1 MLWETSI
8 RLRMVKFA
16 PVLTKNVKFV
26 LIMPKKQLKS
36 ENSSG
41 TALQEMESLS
51 PGGDL
56 QAYIN
61 SVHSIGILT
70 SEEEKKL
77 AEDLYYRN
85 DLDAARKLVLAH
97 LRFVIY
103 IAKTYSGYGLPE
115 ADLIQEGNVGLM
127 KAIRKFNPEMG
138 VRLVSFAVHWVKAEI
153 HEYVLKNWKIVKI
166 ATTKAQRKLFFN
178 LRSKKKGLGWL
189 TEEEIELMAK
199 DLGVKP
205 SEVRE
210 MEKRLGGTD
219 MSFDPLA
226 DSDDEEASFAPS
238 QYLEDH
244 DADPADIFEKENLD
258 EINTSQLYEAIN
270 SLDDR
275 SRDIIQDRWLADE
288 KLTLHEL
295 ADKYD
300 ISAERVR
307 QIEKN
312 AMKKVKQAFS
322 SGE

>member
-1 MLWETSI
+1 MAKKELKKEKKPGTG
-8 RLRMVKFA
+8 LQGMDA
-16 PVLTKNVKFV
+16 LT
-26 LIMPKKQLKS
+26 
-36 ENSSG
+36 
-41 TALQEMESLS
+41 

-61 SVHSIGILT
+61 SVHSIGVLT
-70 SEEEKKL
+70 PEEEKKL

-103 IAKTYSGYGLPE
+103 IAKSYSGYGLSE
-115 ADLIQEGNVGLM
+115 ADLIQEGNIGLM

-178 LRSKKKGLGWL
+178 LRGKKKGLEGF
-189 TEEEIELMAK
+189 TEEEIEQVAK

-210 MEKRLGGTD
+210 MEKRLGGSD
-219 MSFDPLA
+219 MSFDPLSE
-226 DSDDEEASFAPS
+226 SDDDEASFAPS
-238 QYLEDH
+238 QYLEDE
-244 DADPADIFEKENLD
+244 DADPADIFEKESLT
-258 EINTSQLYEAIN
+258 EESTSQLYEAIN
-270 SLDDR
+270 QLDDR
-275 SRDIIQDRWLADE
+275 SRDILQDRWLADE
-288 KLTLHEL
+288 KLTLHDL
-295 ADKYD
+295 AEKYE

-312 AMKKVKQAFS
+312 AMKKVKQSIAS
-322 SGE
+322 SP

>member
-1 MLWETSI
+1 
-8 RLRMVKFA
+8 MVK
-16 PVLTKNVKFV
+16 KE
-26 LIMPKKQLKS
+26 IKKDKTP
-36 ENSSG
+36 G
-41 TALQEMESLS
+41 TSLQGMDALS

-61 SVHSIGILT
+61 SVHSIGVLT
-70 SEEEKKL
+70 PEEEKKL

-103 IAKTYSGYGLPE
+103 IAKSYSGYGLSE
-115 ADLIQEGNVGLM
+115 ADLIQEGNIGLM

-178 LRSKKKGLGWL
+178 LRGKKKGLEWF
-189 TEEEIELMAK
+189 TEEEIEQVAK

-210 MEKRLGGTD
+210 MEKRLSGSD
-219 MSFDPLA
+219 MSFDPLSE
-226 DSDDEEASFAPS
+226 SDDDEASFAPS
-238 QYLEDH
+238 QYLEDEE
-244 DADPADIFEKENLD
+244 ANPADIFEDQSYSE
-258 EINTSQLYEAIN
+258 ESTSQLYEAIN
-270 SLDDR
+270 QLDDR
-275 SRDIIQDRWLADE
+275 SRDILQDRWLADE
-288 KLTLHEL
+288 KMTLHDL
-295 ADKYD
+295 AEKYE

-312 AMKKVKQAFS
+312 AMKKVKQSIA
-322 SGE
+322 SGL

>member
-1 MLWETSI
+1 
-8 RLRMVKFA
+8 
-16 PVLTKNVKFV
+16 
-26 LIMPKKQLKS
+26 MPKKELKS
-36 ENSSG
+36 ENSAG
-41 TALQEMESLS
+41 TALQEMESLT

-189 TEEEIELMAK
+189 TEEEVKAMAE

-210 MEKRLGGTD
+210 MEKRLSGID
-219 MSFDPLA
+219 MPFDPLS
-226 DSDDEEASFAPS
+226 DSDDDEASFAPS
-238 QYLEDH
+238 QYLEDS
-244 DADPADIFEKENLD
+244 DADPAMIFEKDNLSEN
-258 EINTSQLYEAIN
+258 NSSQLYEAIN
-270 SLDDR
+270 QLDDR
-275 SRDIIQDRWLADE
+275 SRDILQDRWLADE

-295 ADKYD
+295 AEKYH

-312 AMKKVKQAFS
+312 AMKKIKQSFS

>member
-1 MLWETSI
+1 MAKKELKKEKKPGTD
-8 RLRMVKFA
+8 LQGMDA
-16 PVLTKNVKFV
+16 LT
-26 LIMPKKQLKS
+26 
-36 ENSSG
+36 
-41 TALQEMESLS
+41 

-61 SVHSIGILT
+61 SVHSIGVLT
-70 SEEEKKL
+70 PEEEKKL

-103 IAKTYSGYGLPE
+103 IAKSYSGYGLSE
-115 ADLIQEGNVGLM
+115 ADLIQEGNIGLM

-178 LRSKKKGLGWL
+178 LRGKKKGLEWF
-189 TEEEIELMAK
+189 TEEEIEKVAK

-210 MEKRLGGTD
+210 MEKRLGGSD
-219 MSFDPLA
+219 MSFDPLSE
-226 DSDDEEASFAPS
+226 SDDDEASFAPS
-238 QYLEDH
+238 QYLEDE
-244 DADPADIFEKENLD
+244 DANPADIFEKESLNK
-258 EINTSQLYEAIN
+258 ESTSKLYEAIN
-270 SLDDR
+270 QLDDR
-275 SRDIIQDRWLADE
+275 SRDILQDRWLADE
-288 KLTLHEL
+288 KLTLHDL
-295 ADKYD
+295 AEKYE

-312 AMKKVKQAFS
+312 AMKKVKQSIAS
-322 SGE
+322 SL

>member
-1 MLWETSI
+1 
-8 RLRMVKFA
+8 
-16 PVLTKNVKFV
+16 
-26 LIMPKKQLKS
+26 MPKKELMS
-36 ENSSG
+36 ENSAG
-41 TALQEMESLS
+41 TALQEMESLT

-189 TEEEIELMAK
+189 TEEEVKAMAE

-210 MEKRLGGTD
+210 MEKRLSGID
-219 MSFDPLA
+219 MPFDPLS
-226 DSDDEEASFAPS
+226 DSDDDEASFAPS
-238 QYLEDH
+238 QYLEDS
-244 DADPADIFEKENLD
+244 DADPAMIFEKDNLSEN
-258 EINTSQLYEAIN
+258 NSSQLYEAIN
-270 SLDDR
+270 QLDDR
-275 SRDIIQDRWLADE
+275 SRDILQDRWLADE

-295 ADKYD
+295 AEKYH

-312 AMKKVKQAFS
+312 AMKKIKQSFS

>member
-1 MLWETSI
+1 MAKKELKKEKKPGTG
-8 RLRMVKFA
+8 LQGMDA
-16 PVLTKNVKFV
+16 LT
-26 LIMPKKQLKS
+26 
-36 ENSSG
+36 
-41 TALQEMESLS
+41 

-61 SVHSIGILT
+61 SVHSIGVLT
-70 SEEEKKL
+70 PEEEKKL

-103 IAKTYSGYGLPE
+103 IAKSYSGYGLSE
-115 ADLIQEGNVGLM
+115 ADLIQEGNIGLM
-127 KAIRKFNPEMG
+127 KAIRKFNPEMR

-178 LRSKKKGLGWL
+178 LRGKKKGLEWF
-189 TEEEIELMAK
+189 TEEEIEQVAK

-210 MEKRLGGTD
+210 MEKRLGGSD
-219 MSFDPLA
+219 MSFDPLSE
-226 DSDDEEASFAPS
+226 SDDDEASFAPS
-238 QYLEDH
+238 QYLEDE
-244 DADPADIFEKENLD
+244 DADPADIFEKESLT
-258 EINTSQLYEAIN
+258 EESTSQLYEAIN
-270 SLDDR
+270 QLDDR
-275 SRDIIQDRWLADE
+275 SRDILQDRWLADE
-288 KLTLHEL
+288 KLTLHDL
-295 ADKYD
+295 AEKYE

-312 AMKKVKQAFS
+312 AMKKVKQSIAS
-322 SGE
+322 SP

>member
-1 MLWETSI
+1 
-8 RLRMVKFA
+8 
-16 PVLTKNVKFV
+16 
-26 LIMPKKQLKS
+26 MPKKELKS
-36 ENSSG
+36 ENSIG
-41 TALQEMESLS
+41 TELQEMEALA

-70 SEEEKKL
+70 PEEERKL

-103 IAKTYSGYGLPE
+103 IAKTYSGYGLSE

-189 TEEEIELMAK
+189 TEEEVEAMAK

-210 MEKRLGGTD
+210 MEKRLSGID
-219 MSFDPLA
+219 MPFDPLS
-226 DSDDEEASFAPS
+226 DSDDDEASFSPS
-238 QYLEDH
+238 QYLEDM
-244 DADPADIFEKENLD
+244 DANPADIFEKETFD
-258 EINTSQLYEAIN
+258 ENNANQLYEAIN
-270 SLDDR
+270 QLDDR
-275 SRDIIQDRWLADE
+275 SRDILQDRWLADQ

-295 ADKYD
+295 AEKYE

-312 AMKKVKQAFS
+312 AMKKVKQSFS
-322 SGE
+322 EGD

>member
-1 MLWETSI
+1 
-8 RLRMVKFA
+8 
-16 PVLTKNVKFV
+16 
-26 LIMPKKQLKS
+26 MPKKELKS
-36 ENSSG
+36 ENSAG

-189 TEEEIELMAK
+189 TEEEVNAMAE

-210 MEKRLGGTD
+210 MEKRLSGID
-219 MSFDPLA
+219 MPFDPLS
-226 DSDDEEASFAPS
+226 DSDDDEASFAPS
-238 QYLEDH
+238 QYLEDS
-244 DADPADIFEKENLD
+244 DADPAMIFEKDNLSEN
-258 EINTSQLYEAIN
+258 NSSQLYEAIN
-270 SLDDR
+270 QLDDR
-275 SRDIIQDRWLADE
+275 SRDILQDRWLADE

-295 ADKYD
+295 AEKYH

-312 AMKKVKQAFS
+312 AMKKIKQSFS

>member
-1 MLWETSI
+1 MAKKEIKKEKKPGTS
-8 RLRMVKFA
+8 LQGMDA
-16 PVLTKNVKFV
+16 LT
-26 LIMPKKQLKS
+26 
-36 ENSSG
+36 
-41 TALQEMESLS
+41 

-61 SVHSIGILT
+61 SVHSIGVLT
-70 SEEEKKL
+70 PEEEKKL

-103 IAKTYSGYGLPE
+103 IAKSYSGYGLSE
-115 ADLIQEGNVGLM
+115 ADLIQEGNIGLM

-178 LRSKKKGLGWL
+178 LRGKKKGLEWF
-189 TEEEIELMAK
+189 TEEEIEKVAK

-210 MEKRLGGTD
+210 MEKRLGGSD
-219 MSFDPLA
+219 MSFDPLSE
-226 DSDDEEASFAPS
+226 SDDDEASFAPS
-238 QYLEDH
+238 QYLEDE
-244 DADPADIFEKENLD
+244 DANPADIFEKESLN
-258 EINTSQLYEAIN
+258 EESTSKLYEAIN
-270 SLDDR
+270 QLDDR
-275 SRDIIQDRWLADE
+275 SRDILQDRWLSDE
-288 KLTLHEL
+288 KLTLHDL
-295 ADKYD
+295 AEKYE

-312 AMKKVKQAFS
+312 AMKKVKQSIAS
-322 SGE
+322 SL

>member
-1 MLWETSI
+1 MAKKELKKEKKPGTG
-8 RLRMVKFA
+8 LQGMDA
-16 PVLTKNVKFV
+16 LT
-26 LIMPKKQLKS
+26 
-36 ENSSG
+36 
-41 TALQEMESLS
+41 

-61 SVHSIGILT
+61 SVHSIGVLT
-70 SEEEKKL
+70 PEEEKKL

-103 IAKTYSGYGLPE
+103 IAKSYSGYGLSE
-115 ADLIQEGNVGLM
+115 ADLIQEGNIGLM

-178 LRSKKKGLGWL
+178 LRGKKKGLEWF
-189 TEEEIELMAK
+189 TEEEIEQVAK

-210 MEKRLGGTD
+210 MEKRLGGSD
-219 MSFDPLA
+219 MSFGPLSE
-226 DSDDEEASFAPS
+226 SDDDEASFAPS
-238 QYLEDH
+238 QYLEDE
-244 DADPADIFEKENLD
+244 DADPADIFEKESLT
-258 EINTSQLYEAIN
+258 EESTSQLYEAIN
-270 SLDDR
+270 QLDDR
-275 SRDIIQDRWLADE
+275 SRDILQDRWLADE
-288 KLTLHEL
+288 KLTLHDL
-295 ADKYD
+295 AEKYE

-312 AMKKVKQAFS
+312 AMKKVKQSIAS
-322 SGE
+322 SP

>member
-1 MLWETSI
+1 MAKKELKKEKKPGTG
-8 RLRMVKFA
+8 LQGMDA
-16 PVLTKNVKFV
+16 LT
-26 LIMPKKQLKS
+26 
-36 ENSSG
+36 
-41 TALQEMESLS
+41 

-61 SVHSIGILT
+61 SVHSIGVLT
-70 SEEEKKL
+70 PEEEKKL

-103 IAKTYSGYGLPE
+103 IAKSYSGYGLSE
-115 ADLIQEGNVGLM
+115 ADLIQEGNIGLM

-178 LRSKKKGLGWL
+178 LRGKKKGLEWF
-189 TEEEIELMAK
+189 TEEEIEQVAK

-210 MEKRLGGTD
+210 MEKRLGGSD
-219 MSFDPLA
+219 MSFDPLSE
-226 DSDDEEASFAPS
+226 SDDDEASFAPS
-238 QYLEDH
+238 QYLEDE
-244 DADPADIFEKENLD
+244 DTDPADIFEKESLT
-258 EINTSQLYEAIN
+258 EESTSQLYEAIN
-270 SLDDR
+270 QLDDR
-275 SRDIIQDRWLADE
+275 SRDILQDRWLADE
-288 KLTLHEL
+288 KLTLHDL
-295 ADKYD
+295 AEKYE

-312 AMKKVKQAFS
+312 AMKKVKQSIAS
-322 SGE
+322 SP

>member
-1 MLWETSI
+1 MAKNEIKKDKIPGTS
-8 RLRMVKFA
+8 
-16 PVLTKNVKFV
+16 
-26 LIMPKKQLKS
+26 
-36 ENSSG
+36 
-41 TALQEMESLS
+41 LQGMDALS

-61 SVHSIGILT
+61 SVHSIGVLT
-70 SEEEKKL
+70 PEEEKKL

-103 IAKTYSGYGLPE
+103 IAKSYSGYGLSE
-115 ADLIQEGNVGLM
+115 ADLIQEGNIGLM

-178 LRSKKKGLGWL
+178 LRGKKKGLEWF
-189 TEEEIELMAK
+189 TEEEIEQVAK

-210 MEKRLGGTD
+210 MEKRLSGSD
-219 MSFDPLA
+219 MSFDPLSE
-226 DSDDEEASFAPS
+226 SDDDEASFAPS
-238 QYLEDH
+238 QYLEDEE
-244 DADPADIFEKENLD
+244 ANPADIFEDQSHSE
-258 EINTSQLYEAIN
+258 ESTSQLYEAIN
-270 SLDDR
+270 QLDDR
-275 SRDIIQDRWLADE
+275 SRDILQDRWLADE
-288 KLTLHEL
+288 KMTLHDL
-295 ADKYD
+295 AEKYE

-312 AMKKVKQAFS
+312 AMKKVKQSIA
-322 SGE
+322 SGL

>member
-1 MLWETSI
+1 M
-8 RLRMVKFA
+8 A
-16 PVLTKNVKFV
+16 
-26 LIMPKKQLKS
+26 KKELKK
-36 ENSSG
+36 EKIPG
-41 TALQEMESLS
+41 TDLQEMEALM

-70 SEEEKKL
+70 PEEEKKL

-103 IAKTYSGYGLPE
+103 IAKSYSGYGLSE
-115 ADLIQEGNVGLM
+115 ADLIQEGNIGLM
-127 KAIRKFNPEMG
+127 KAIRKFNPEVG

-178 LRSKKKGLGWL
+178 LRGKKKGLEWF
-189 TEEEIELMAK
+189 TEEEIEQVAK

-210 MEKRLGGTD
+210 MEKRLSGSD
-219 MSFDPLA
+219 MSFDPLSE
-226 DSDDEEASFAPS
+226 SDDDEASFAPS
-238 QYLEDH
+238 QYLED
-244 DADPADIFEKENLD
+244 DEANPADIFESQSLSE
-258 EINTSQLYEAIN
+258 ESTSQLYEAIN
-270 SLDDR
+270 QLDDR
-275 SRDIIQDRWLADE
+275 SRDILQDRWLADE
-288 KLTLHEL
+288 KLTLHDL
-295 ADKYD
+295 AEKYE

-312 AMKKVKQAFS
+312 AMKKVKQSIA
-322 SGE
+322 SGL

>member
-1 MLWETSI
+1 MAKKDIKKGKKPGTS
-8 RLRMVKFA
+8 LQGMDA
-16 PVLTKNVKFV
+16 LT
-26 LIMPKKQLKS
+26 
-36 ENSSG
+36 
-41 TALQEMESLS
+41 

-61 SVHSIGILT
+61 SVHSIGLLT
-70 SEEEKKL
+70 PEEEKKL

-103 IAKTYSGYGLPE
+103 IAKSYSGYGLSE
-115 ADLIQEGNVGLM
+115 ADLIQEGNIGLM
-127 KAIRKFNPEMG
+127 KAIRKFNPEVG

-178 LRSKKKGLGWL
+178 LRKKKKGLEWFS
-189 TEEEIELMAK
+189 EEEIEQVAK

-210 MEKRLGGTD
+210 MEKRLSGSD
-219 MSFDPLA
+219 MSFDPLSE
-226 DSDDEEASFAPS
+226 SDDEASFAPS
-238 QYLEDH
+238 QYLEDE
-244 DADPADIFEKENLD
+244 DANPADIFENQSLSE
-258 EINTSQLYEAIN
+258 ESTSQLYEAIN
-270 SLDDR
+270 QLDDR
-275 SRDIIQDRWLADE
+275 SRDILQDRWLADE
-288 KLTLHEL
+288 KLTLHDL
-295 ADKYD
+295 AEKYE

-312 AMKKVKQAFS
+312 AMKKVKQSIA
-322 SGE
+322 SGL

>member
-1 MLWETSI
+1 MAKKEIKKDKIPGTS
-8 RLRMVKFA
+8 
-16 PVLTKNVKFV
+16 
-26 LIMPKKQLKS
+26 
-36 ENSSG
+36 
-41 TALQEMESLS
+41 LQGMDALS

-61 SVHSIGILT
+61 SVHSIGVLT
-70 SEEEKKL
+70 PEEEKKL

-103 IAKTYSGYGLPE
+103 IAKSYSGYGLSE
-115 ADLIQEGNVGLM
+115 ADLIQEGNIGLM

-178 LRSKKKGLGWL
+178 LRGKKKGLEWF
-189 TEEEIELMAK
+189 TEEEIEQVAK

-210 MEKRLGGTD
+210 MEKRLSGSD
-219 MSFDPLA
+219 MSFDPLSE
-226 DSDDEEASFAPS
+226 SDDDEASFAPS
-238 QYLEDH
+238 QYLEDEE
-244 DADPADIFEKENLD
+244 ANPADIFEDQSYSE
-258 EINTSQLYEAIN
+258 ESTSQLYEAIN
-270 SLDDR
+270 QLDDR
-275 SRDIIQDRWLADE
+275 SRDILQDRWLADE
-288 KLTLHEL
+288 KMTLHDL
-295 ADKYD
+295 AEKYD

-312 AMKKVKQAFS
+312 AMKKVKQSIA
-322 SGE
+322 SGL

>member
-1 MLWETSI
+1 MAKNEIKKEKIPGTGLQGME
-8 RLRMVKFA
+8 A
-16 PVLTKNVKFV
+16 LT
-26 LIMPKKQLKS
+26 
-36 ENSSG
+36 
-41 TALQEMESLS
+41 

-61 SVHSIGILT
+61 SVHSIGVLT
-70 SEEEKKL
+70 PEEEKKL

-103 IAKTYSGYGLPE
+103 IAKSYSGYGLSE
-115 ADLIQEGNVGLM
+115 ADLIQEGNIGLM

-178 LRSKKKGLGWL
+178 LRSKKKGLEWF
-189 TEEEIELMAK
+189 TEEEIEQVAK

-210 MEKRLGGTD
+210 MEKRLSGSD
-219 MSFDPLA
+219 ISFDPLSE
-226 DSDDEEASFAPS
+226 SDEDEASFAPS
-238 QYLEDH
+238 QYLEDEE
-244 DADPADIFEKENLD
+244 ANPADIFENKSLSE
-258 EINTSQLYEAIN
+258 ESTSQLYKAIN
-270 SLDDR
+270 QLDDR
-275 SRDIIQDRWLADE
+275 SRDILQDRWLADE
-288 KLTLHEL
+288 KMTLHDL
-295 ADKYD
+295 AEKYE

-312 AMKKVKQAFS
+312 AMKKVKQSIA
-322 SGE
+322 SGL

>member
-1 MLWETSI
+1 
-8 RLRMVKFA
+8 
-16 PVLTKNVKFV
+16 
-26 LIMPKKQLKS
+26 MPKKELKS
-36 ENSSG
+36 ENSAG
-41 TALQEMESLS
+41 TALQEMESLT

-189 TEEEIELMAK
+189 TEEEVKAMAE

-210 MEKRLGGTD
+210 MEKRLSGID
-219 MSFDPLA
+219 MPFDPLS
-226 DSDDEEASFAPS
+226 DSDDDEASFAPS
-238 QYLEDH
+238 QYLEDS
-244 DADPADIFEKENLD
+244 DADPAMIFEKDNFSEN
-258 EINTSQLYEAIN
+258 NSSQLYEAIN
-270 SLDDR
+270 QLDDR
-275 SRDIIQDRWLADE
+275 SRDILQDRWLADE

-295 ADKYD
+295 AEKYH

-312 AMKKVKQAFS
+312 AMKKIKQSFS
-322 SGE
+322 TGE

>member
-1 MLWETSI
+1 MAKKEIKKEKKPGTS
-8 RLRMVKFA
+8 LQGMDA
-16 PVLTKNVKFV
+16 LT
-26 LIMPKKQLKS
+26 
-36 ENSSG
+36 
-41 TALQEMESLS
+41 

-61 SVHSIGILT
+61 SVHSIGVLT
-70 SEEEKKL
+70 PEEEKKL

-103 IAKTYSGYGLPE
+103 IAKSYSGYGLSE
-115 ADLIQEGNVGLM
+115 ADLIQEGNIGLM

-178 LRSKKKGLGWL
+178 LRGKKKGLEWF
-189 TEEEIELMAK
+189 TEEEIEQVAK

-210 MEKRLGGTD
+210 MEKRLGGSD
-219 MSFDPLA
+219 MSFDPLSE
-226 DSDDEEASFAPS
+226 SDDDEASFAPS
-238 QYLEDH
+238 QYLEDE
-244 DADPADIFEKENLD
+244 DANPADIFEKESLNK
-258 EINTSQLYEAIN
+258 ESTSKLYEAIN
-270 SLDDR
+270 QLDDR
-275 SRDIIQDRWLADE
+275 SRDILQDRWLADE
-288 KLTLHEL
+288 KLTLHDL
-295 ADKYD
+295 AEKYE

-312 AMKKVKQAFS
+312 AMKKVKQSIAS
-322 SGE
+322 SL

>member
-1 MLWETSI
+1 MSKKE
-8 RLRMVKFA
+8 VKEQE
-16 PVLTKNVKFV
+16 
-26 LIMPKKQLKS
+26 KK
-36 ENSSG
+36 G
-41 TALQEMESLS
+41 TALAEMDLTS

-70 SEEEKKL
+70 PEEEKKL

-103 IAKTYSGYGLPE
+103 IAKTYSRYGLPE
-115 ADLIQEGNVGLM
+115 SDLIQEGNVGLM

-138 VRLVSFAVHWVKAEI
+138 VRLVSFAVHWVKAEM

-189 TEEEIELMAK
+189 TEEEVEAMAK

-210 MEKRLGGTD
+210 MEKRLSGID
-219 MSFDPLA
+219 MSFDPLS
-226 DSDDEEASFAPS
+226 DSDDNEATFFPS
-238 QYLEDH
+238 QYLEDKE
-244 DADPADIFEKENLD
+244 ADPADIFEKESFD
-258 EINTSQLYEAIN
+258 ENNATLLYEAIN
-270 SLDDR
+270 QLDDR
-275 SRDIIQDRWLADE
+275 SRDILQDRWLSDE

-295 ADKYD
+295 AEKYD

-312 AMKKVKQAFS
+312 AMKKVKQSFS
-322 SGE
+322 AEE

>member
-1 MLWETSI
+1 
-8 RLRMVKFA
+8 
-16 PVLTKNVKFV
+16 
-26 LIMPKKQLKS
+26 MPKKELKS
-36 ENSSG
+36 ENTVG
-41 TALQEMESLS
+41 TALQEMEALS

-138 VRLVSFAVHWVKAEI
+138 VRLVSFAVHWVKAEM

-189 TEEEIELMAK
+189 TEEEVEAMAK

-205 SEVRE
+205 AEVKE
-210 MEKRLGGTD
+210 MEKRLSGID
-219 MSFDPLA
+219 MSFDPLS
-226 DSDDEEASFAPS
+226 DSDDEEASYAPS
-238 QYLEDH
+238 QYLED
-244 DADPADIFEKENLD
+244 ADSNPADIFEQDTHNAT
-258 EINTSQLYEAIN
+258 NSTQLYEAIN
-270 SLDDR
+270 ELDDR
-275 SRDIIQDRWLADE
+275 SRDILQDRWLADE

-295 ADKYD
+295 AEKYN

-312 AMKKVKQAFS
+312 AMKKVKQSFS